1 MIKHLRMKKP
11 SYFLKKFPYS
21 FFLDQTLMKFL
32 RNVDDLLEV
41 ACVRTKEL
49 LHINRLLQKTCDD
62 LINEFESRRKRINIA
77 TTTGLSSGLAG
88 GILTVIGLAGIPF
101 TAGVSLSLSVVGIVL
116 GTVGGTVVASGK
128 ISETVLNKGTIGKLE
143 RYQNCY
149 QERLDILKNVIGELK
164 KHLMKLE
171 TSSEEMLANPS
182 YNGSEF
188 AYLQS
193 LPGIIRTVEG
203 FAMIP
208 ASLLRVSAG
217 TLSIIGAIVG
227 PLTALIDVA
236 FLAFTIRNM
245 WKGNRTDL
253 SENLRRL
260 SASLHASR
268 RQLHHWAYGNL
279 AEFDFH

>member
-1 MIKHLRMKKP
+1 
-11 SYFLKKFPYS
+11 
-21 FFLDQTLMKFL
+21 MKFL

-116 GTVGGTVVASGK
+116 GTVGGTVVASSK

>member
-1 MIKHLRMKKP
+1 M
-11 SYFLKKFPYS
+11 
-21 FFLDQTLMKFL
+21 
-32 RNVDDLLEV
+32 EV
-41 ACVRTKEL
+41 ACVRLNEL
-49 LHINRLLQKTCDD
+49 LHTCRLLQQTCDD
-62 LINEFESRRKRINIA
+62 LINEFESRRKKTNIA
-77 TTTGLSSGLAG
+77 TTTGLSSGVAG
-88 GILTVIGLAGIPF
+88 VIIAGIGLSAV
-101 TAGVSLSLSVVGIVL
+101 TAGASLGLSVGGIVL
-116 GTVGGTVVASGK
+116 GTVGGTVVASSK
-128 ISETVLNKGTIGKLE
+128 IRESVLNKGTIGKLE

-149 QERLDILKNVIGELK
+149 EERLEILKNVIGELK

-182 YNGSEF
+182 HTGSEF

-208 ASLLRVSAG
+208 ASILRVSAG

-279 AEFDFH
+279 AEFDCH